1 VERAKALKVN
11 AGTEPDADL
20 GPVISKQVRPHFHV
34 CYLPQLTN
42 FGDKWVENA
51 ITFHYLFC
59 ITYGNCSFSLW
70 VAAYW
75 HFLFCMSLCWL
86 FQTVDYLSILPFTG
100 KGTNTQINSK
110 WCWKWC
116 QTTAWREEYSG
127 TVWYFNV
134 LLSLS
139 VAMIVLF
146 MVCMNYLCGVLNSG
160 WYACAVQE
168 AASFLKILSRNCSE
182 SSDWMSRNY
191 SDF

>member
-1 VERAKALKVN
+1 VSWKRYHFPLFVLHHLSKLLFFSMSSSLLALLV
-11 AGTEPDADL
+11 L
-20 GPVISKQVRPHFHV
+20 I
-34 CYLPQLTN
+34 
-42 FGDKWVENA
+42 
-51 ITFHYLFC
+51 
-59 ITYGNCSFSLW
+59 
-70 VAAYW
+70 
-75 HFLFCMSLCWL
+75 CMSLCWL

-168 AASFLKILSRNCSE
+168 AASCLKIVSRNY
-182 SSDWMSRNY
+182 SDWMSRNY